1 LPFVAKIAVSTFT
14 TIFTAPVVAAGFPLA
29 VRDAGLIR
37 STAVIG
43 GGRLIRSAAV
53 IGGGRLVR
61 SAAVIGGGRLI
72 RSAAVIGGG
81 RLIRSAA
88 VIGGGRLVR
97 SAAIIGGGRL
107 IRRAAGVSRSRL
119 IRDAFIAGACIG
131 LSRIC
136 GCRFTGGTLV
146 TRIARRCRVFTAL
159 TLALARSATGAN
171 KGNKAY

>member
-61 SAAVIGGGRLI
+61 SAAIIGGGRLI
-72 RSAAVIGGG
+72 RSAAI
-81 RLIRSAA
+81 
-88 VIGGGRLVR
+88 IGGGRLVR